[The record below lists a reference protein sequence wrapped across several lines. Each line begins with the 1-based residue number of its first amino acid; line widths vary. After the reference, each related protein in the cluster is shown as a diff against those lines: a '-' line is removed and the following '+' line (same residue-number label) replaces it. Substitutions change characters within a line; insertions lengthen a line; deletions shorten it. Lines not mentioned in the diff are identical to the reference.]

1 MNMKLLHN
9 SRSNHSERWQQNYL
23 LKIKLSRQIS
33 ALLLCYGVLFGLMT
47 NATAL
52 TAGEQTIILEP
63 SADAWLRFNKP
74 NAKYGKLNT
83 VAVGATRGLFVTL
96 FKWKFPE
103 EIKGATIVKARF
115 ILTVRSVRGKATYQL
130 HPVTTSWLEAM
141 VSPNTTNG
149 MDKWPDGSFYKS
161 IDKNIVWGETSP
173 PPVASVKKDS
183 DAKQEVI
190 FDFTNAV
197 KYWMAGNPNN
207 GAVLVRG
214 KTKDTN
220 ASLNAGSREAPKAH
234 LRPRLVITYKKVFTA
249 VE

>member
-1 MNMKLLHN
+1 MNMKQLYKN
-9 SRSNHSERWQQNYL
+9 RSNYSEKCPHSYL
-23 LKIKLSRQIS
+23 LKIKLSRQIPI
-33 ALLLCYGVLFGLMT
+33 LLLCYGILFGVMT
-47 NATAL
+47 NATIL
-52 TAGEQTIILEP
+52 TAGEQTITLEP

-83 VAVGATRGLFVTL
+83 VAVGAIRGLFVTL

-173 PPVASVKKDS
+173 PPVASVKKYS

-207 GAVLVRG
+207 GAVLIRS
-214 KTKDTN
+214 KAKDAN
-220 ASLNAGSREAPKAH
+220 ASLSAGSREAPKAH
-234 LRPRLVITYKKVFTA
+234 LRPRLEITYKKVVSA